1 MKLPLERESD
11 GDNLYDAD
19 GDLIAFVFSGGN
31 AGSILTAV
39 NSHEMLVEALKVMI
53 IGAAAVG
60 VPHKEERKVLQ
71 ESVDIAQAAIKQ
83 VEE

>member
-39 NSHEMLVEALKVMI
+39 NSHEMLVEALKMGLE
-53 IGAAAVG
+53 IGDQCSRGFLGKFQEKARKALAQL
-60 VPHKEERKVLQ
+60 EEVK
-71 ESVDIAQAAIKQ
+71 
-83 VEE
+83 